1 MPRKIE
7 EGKTWEEVH
16 DHVYNLIGHKL
27 KVSEEKTFKKWFMYR
42 EKIGILFDSIMILR
56 CFRIWQE
63 IQKNLDHFI
72 VISGREGFGKTTLSF
87 QIAAWVNPDGFE
99 LGNVCYG
106 AKRYLEILSKKAV
119 KYRTAEGTKSES
131 LVLDEGTELLSRES
145 LNVTNRSLIK
155 TFFVQRTLK
164 FLVIVN
170 IPNFHMLDIAIRMH
184 RVRTLIEVTARAGYK
199 CITGK
204 GIPII
209 AKEGQLTK
217 QVSSVR
223 IPNGTFWQGHFR
235 KDFPPMIDRV
245 LYEGHKID
253 SIRSMLETMKDD
265 VVETK
270 LVAVSKVCKEIGTSS
285 DTIIRMIKRQEYDG
299 KQVGSKWYLTRKA
312 YDKMVTTDK
321 E

>member
-1 MPRKIE
+1 MPAKLE
-7 EGKTWEEVH
+7 EGKTWEEIH
-16 DHVYNLIGHKL
+16 DHIYSQIGHQL
-27 KVSEEKTFKKWFMYR
+27 KKSEDKTFKKWFMYR
-42 EKIGILFDSIMILR
+42 EKIGFLFDSIMILR

-63 IQKNLDHFI
+63 IQKHLDHFI

-106 AKRYLEILSKKAV
+106 AKRYLDILSIKAV
-119 KYRTAEGTKSES
+119 KYRSEDKTQSES

-184 RVRTLIEVTARAGYK
+184 RVRTLIEVTHRAKYK

-204 GIPII
+204 GISII

-217 QVSSVR
+217 QVSGIR
-223 IPNGTFWQGHFR
+223 IPNGTFWQGYFR
-235 KDFPPMIDRV
+235 KDFPPMIDRE
-245 LYEGHKID
+245 LYDNHKIK
-253 SIRSMLETMKDD
+253 SIRNMLETMKDD
-265 VVETK
+265 VIQTK
-270 LVAVSKVCKEIGTSS
+270 FVPVFKVSKEIGITV
-285 DTIIRMIKRQEYDG
+285 DTIVNMIKRQEYDG
-299 KQVGSKWYLTRKA
+299 KQIGARWFLTRKS
-312 YDKMVTTDK
+312 YEKMITTDK
-321 E
+321 

>member
-1 MPRKIE
+1 MPKKLE
-7 EGKTWEEVH
+7 EGKTWEEIYEH
-16 DHVYNLIGHKL
+16 IYSQIGYSL
-27 KVSEEKTFKKWFMYR
+27 KKSEERTFKKWFMYR
-42 EKIGILFDSIMILR
+42 EKLGFFFDSLLILR

-63 IQKNLDHFI
+63 IERNLDHFI

-106 AKRYLEILSKKAV
+106 AKRYLEILSEKAR
-119 KYRTAEGTKSES
+119 KYRPDKNTESES

-184 RVRTLIEVTARAGYK
+184 RVRTLIEVTDRGKYR

-209 AKEGQLTK
+209 AKEGQVTK
-217 QVSSVR
+217 QVSSVK
-223 IPNGTFWQGHFR
+223 IPNGTFWQGYFR

-245 LYEGHKID
+245 AYEEHKIE
-253 SIRSMLETMKDD
+253 SIRDMLETMKDD
-265 VVETK
+265 VIQTK
-270 LVAVSKVCKEIGTSS
+270 MVSVSKVCKEIGISD

-299 KQVGSKWYLTRKA
+299 KQIGSKWYLTRKA
-312 YDKMVTTDK
+312 YDKMLTTK
-321 E
+321 R